1 LPFINR
7 HRMSVAVVL
16 AVLISGAL
24 LLMSGKNANSNQI
37 VASPGLAA
45 QFAIFSRPATQADAL
60 PRDSGVLAQ
69 VTRRVSTADPFLGQW
84 VTLSGTQACVV
95 IEGTEPGAEGAP
107 SACADLSQPHN
118 VGELLLLGA
127 ASGRAGS
134 GAARGAPSILAGLAP
149 DDIHNITVSYSDGKA
164 ISVAVLDNG
173 FHVLTQG
180 QEPISLTWTNTAGVH
195 HVQNLKGA

>member
-1 LPFINR
+1 LLFIKQ
-7 HRMSVAVVL
+7 HRTGVPVAL
-16 AVLISGAL
+16 AVLISSAL
-24 LLMSGKNANSNQI
+24 LLMSGKNANSNQMG
-37 VASPGLAA
+37 ASPHLAG
-45 QFAIFSRPATQADAL
+45 QFAIFSRAPTQADAL

-69 VTRRVSTADPFLGQW
+69 VTRKVATADPYLGQW

-95 IEGTEPGAEGAP
+95 VEGTQPGAEGAP
-107 SACADLSQPHN
+107 SACADLSLPEN

-149 DDIHNITVSYSDGKA
+149 DDVHNVTVSYSDGKA
-164 ISVAVLDNG
+164 MSVAVLDNG

-180 QEPISLTWTNTAGVH
+180 QEPVSLSWTTTSGVH